1 MFEWFSLLFSPTA
14 SPSVTQSLITILIAI
29 GTGILLGRLK
39 IGNIS
44 LGVSAVMFTG
54 LLLGHWGY
62 RIDEKILHFV
72 RDLGL
77 MLFVYAIGIQVGP
90 AFFSSFKKEGLRMNS
105 LALLTVVLGG
115 FIAYLIFK
123 NSHLGVENT
132 VGLMSGSVTNTPG
145 LGAAKST
152 LQEIYNQIPTKK
164 IIDPAIAYAITYP
177 MGVFGIII
185 VIILSKMLLRI
196 DPIKEMRRFRLQTI
210 HSEESIVHKK
220 CRVFNEEIIGKSIY
234 SILKEIDCEKI
245 VISRLK
251 HSGSETVNS
260 PTLDTKLQFRD
271 VLMVVGKEKNV
282 DLFIQKVGRISTDA
296 FIESETGIVTKNI
309 FVTKSSATHKKLIE
323 LDLYNKYDLKV
334 TRVFRSGKE
343 ILARPSLELFY
354 GDKLRVVGTQE
365 AIQEVSE
372 LIGNSEK
379 KLIEPDFLSLFG
391 GLLIGI
397 ILGSLPIF
405 IPSLPIPI
413 KLGFAGGPLIAALF
427 ISRYGGISFVHSYI
441 NVGAV
446 YFMKDLGICL
456 FFAAV
461 GVHAG
466 ADFYANFIEYNGWM
480 IIYYGMY
487 ITFIPLII
495 LIFIARVFMKMNFLL
510 LAGLMSGTYT
520 DPAALSF
527 STNYL
532 DSDVPIQSY
541 ATVYPL
547 VTIARIFVAQFL
559 IILLST

>member
-510 LAGLMSGTYT
+510 LAGLLSGTYT